1 MRLGQRAYYSDQ
13 KGNEDRSDRSISP
26 DEITSR
32 IENYNNER
40 INDNHETERD
50 NDRRRTRQTD
60 QHLN

>member
-13 KGNEDRSDRSISP
+13 DGNGDRSDRPISP

-32 IENYNNER
+32 IESHNNER
-40 INDNHETERD
+40 VNDNHETERD